1 MSEDP
6 ASKGGRIGGSRSAEP
21 GHGKVSASEVNR
33 FIGGMDFPAG
43 KKDLIEHARGK
54 NAPREVLD
62 LMEDFPDREYNSA
75 AEVGQAIGDAKH

>member
-6 ASKGGRIGGSRSAEP
+6 ASKGGKVGGASSAEP

-33 FIGGMDFPAG
+33 FIGGMDFPAQ
-43 KKDLIEHARGK
+43 KKDLIEHARGQ

-62 LMEDFPDREYNSA
+62 LMENFPDQEYRSA
-75 AEVGQAIGDAKH
+75 AEVGQAIGDAKQ